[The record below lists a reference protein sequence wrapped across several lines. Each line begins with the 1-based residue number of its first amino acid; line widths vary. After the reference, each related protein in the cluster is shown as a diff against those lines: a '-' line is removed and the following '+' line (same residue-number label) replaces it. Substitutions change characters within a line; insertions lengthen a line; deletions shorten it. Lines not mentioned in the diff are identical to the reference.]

1 MPRHT
6 KEKSGGDAGA
16 ASGGAGARRSAAT
29 AATTEG
35 GDSKRG
41 VGGRAMGKAALKARG
56 KNAKAVNDFL
66 TMVEGVRDYKELEV
80 AVEREGLRLARV
92 TKMTG
97 CSHLDVQLH
106 DGRTV
111 NLGIAA
117 SIKGRGRAANKGDR
131 ENYMLAGDLIVVRDA
146 HAAGKIP
153 IALVKELEAEF
164 ERVGAMYPAGFFTQG
179 MEEAVGAIGW
189 EFDRSGAAERHRAF
203 IRVDAAAVEKD
214 SGDEEGGDLDV
225 DEI

>member
-1 MPRHT
+1 MPRHS

-16 ASGGAGARRSAAT
+16 ASGGAGARRS

-41 VGGRAMGKAALKARG
+41 VGGRAMGKAALKARS

-66 TMVEGVRDYKELEV
+66 TMVEGVRDYKELET
-80 AVEREGLRLARV
+80 AVERDGLRLARV

-164 ERVGAMYPAGFFTQG
+164 ERIGAMYPAGFFTQG
-179 MEEAVGAIGW
+179 TEEAAGAVGW
-189 EFDRSGAAERHRAF
+189 EFDRDADRDRTF
-203 IRVDAAAVEKD
+203 IRVDAAGVEKK
-214 SGDEEGGDLDV
+214 SGSVGDAEIDIEE
-225 DEI
+225 I

>member
-1 MPRHT
+1 MPHHT
-6 KEKSGGDAGA
+6 KEKSGGDSGA
-16 ASGGAGARRSAAT
+16 GGAGPRHSAAT
-29 AATTEG
+29 AAPEG
-35 GDSKRG
+35 GESKRG
-41 VGGRAMGKAALKARG
+41 VGGRAMGKAALKARQ

-66 TMVEGVRDYKELEV
+66 TLVEGVRDYKEMDA

-117 SIKGRGRAANKGDR
+117 SIKGKGRAANKGDR

-164 ERVGAMYPAGFFTQG
+164 VRVGAMYPAGFFTQG

-189 EFDRSGAAERHRAF
+189 EFDRSGAADRHRSC
-203 IRVDAAAVEKD
+203 IRGDAAAVAEKD
-214 SGDEEGGDLDV
+214 SDDEDEGDLDV
-225 DEI
+225 DAI